1 MQRTRSPPGHCRPQP
16 TGWIPPSVSLSGSIT
31 ARDRDRYRKYGTVWY
46 MKTKLTLANRHTS
59 ARDLTLAKL
68 AQSGP
73 FLEGHLSQFKRP
85 GCTTPGWH
93 LTFKQ
98 KGRTRTVYVP
108 MSLVPQVKEWTRN
121 YKRLKKLIR
130 EVTRHSLALVR
141 THVANQRAAKRSQA
155 LTGP

>member
-1 MQRTRSPPGHCRPQP
+1 
-16 TGWIPPSVSLSGSIT
+16 
-31 ARDRDRYRKYGTVWY
+31 
-46 MKTKLTLANRHTS
+46 MKTKTTPANRHTT

-68 AQSGP
+68 GQAGP
-73 FLEGHLSQFKRP
+73 FLEGHLSPFKRP
-85 GCTTPGWH
+85 GCATPGWH

-108 MSLVPQVKEWTRN
+108 MSLVTEVKAWTRN

-141 THVANQRAAKRSQA
+141 THVANQRAAKRAQA
-155 LTGP
+155 WTRP